1 MKKRVLSLFLAIAL
15 CLTLTPTGALAAE
28 GQPPEQAVSV
38 TQEAQIPAPAPEEK
52 EKEEEKTTPAEN
64 GAGENASPA
73 NPEENP
79 TENAPAAAEKNPA
92 DEEPGK
98 EPAAATGKDESKAD
112 GSPSDD
118 DSAKVQNQL
127 VMAAAAGPG
136 EPTMMG
142 QNNLLALADE
152 GQTPANAQNS
162 EGGGIYVPPGS
173 TTEGGGGT
181 YIPGEDTRTEIWCT
195 SKPDSIGRGYD
206 GTTDGGTIPIDLTF
220 TDGINE
226 IEFKEGTDFSAV
238 KTFDSADAGWHTV
251 TVEITLIGEAAAK
264 YKLKAGEE
272 KFEIGGNIN
281 KAYPDL
287 TVSLSRATCAVGEK
301 LLPLLSVEGAPK
313 DAEVTYYYLASAY
326 KSWAGSSDV
335 EGSEVMPKIDANTA
349 ISEPGTYYVY
359 AKTGETTNYKEER
372 SATVELTV
380 NEAVVEAASVTH
392 ADGTDG
398 GTYESLPAALNAAQ
412 DGDTVKLLANHVT
425 DADVLNALG
434 ENFTFEQY
442 VSIVPVVTKTLTLD
456 LNHKTVDYLEVG
468 FTETNEETQKKET
481 LATGNL
487 TVTGEAAYG
496 RISNLLFMAG
506 TLDIRS
512 GEIGGSGCS
521 GLTCDANSGS
531 VTVSNGTVYRLT
543 VLEGAT
549 VNVNGGSK
557 HAGEWVVSSGATLN
571 ITDGTFGEVQFTHNG
586 TITISGGTF
595 KSIKSYIAEELQ
607 PLMSLLD
614 TQKVHAFYKGDDVQ
628 DGNATELADVT
639 VKEHTHTPD
648 ENGKCACGASC
659 VASVTSDAQSTNYTS
674 LDDALNAAQ
683 NGDTVTLLSDVDL
696 GETYVTISK
705 NITFDLG
712 GKTLSSSEAWLH
724 YGVLLVKDATVT
736 VKNGTVKAAGDG
748 SCAIQAYRSG
758 AIMTLEDVTATV
770 TSDKS
775 SVTVGDFGS
784 AVIKSGDYQGLYV
797 GAKSQVTLEGGT
809 FRPYM
814 DNITNKNVKSI
825 FWKVNE
831 TTDDT
836 SRDCMELLGDGCVYV
851 DENGTQVRT
860 GGGFNAVVTVQKGTA
875 IDAPV
880 AKIGDVEYASLSKA
894 IDAVQNGETIALL
907 GDLDLGNGAV
917 LQVGSSKKNFT
928 IDLDNHTLSAD
939 GACLIMLHNGS
950 QLTLKNGTL
959 DGSRCT
965 SYEGVL
971 YISSNSGPKL
981 TLENVTAKSGSV
993 ADSLN
998 VQRSV
1003 LLAYVAYGTVVFD
1016 GGTYTGGVLLETDG
1030 NAVLKS
1036 GTFQKGTN
1044 DYSIKTEDSGKHL
1057 SDYLDESLFW
1067 NGDTVLDLSSET
1079 QTADEVTVRPCEHNW
1094 ENGKCTVC
1102 QKVCNHGSADGKSMT
1117 EDPCHT
1123 CGMKAAA
1130 QVDITGSATKYFPSF
1145 TDALAYANQNS
1156 GCTLKL
1162 LADVTETTVMIS
1174 NPFLFDLNGHNVEA
1188 LSVDAKATIKD
1199 SGTEKGKI
1207 GKVTVSNNKVTDLTL
1222 GGLLEEGYAF
1232 KYGNG
1237 YWANDSYLQTTEGS
1251 FVTVEKAPIQSV
1263 NVYAKDKNNQEILT
1277 IAYGAT
1283 GEVTLVSRCELS
1295 ETSGENLSC
1304 AWYKLTDDAA
1314 IPPLEGATGTSYKL
1328 PADLPAG
1335 THTYLVTFTS
1345 DYYSKSAEITITVTP
1360 ISLEGAEVTVS
1371 NLTYNGNPQKPT
1383 VTVKL
1388 GDETLSRDNDYTV
1401 QVTKQTDAGSYK
1413 LTISGNGNYSGKI
1426 EDVEWKI
1433 EPMKIDHVMV
1443 SSDISKTYDGT
1454 ATVTKTAEE
1463 WAKIL
1468 TFKTHSA
1475 YDVVSV
1481 PSDAYTISDA
1491 YFVEK
1496 SGEETVH
1503 SPDAGEK
1510 YGITFK
1516 ITLKSSNYVL
1526 QNYYDKEPAAAK
1538 EYTQSGGATFAI
1550 AQAAAPTDIQTG
1562 ALNVINGTKLKY
1574 TYDAKQ
1580 LLPDAPKGTY
1590 GNVSYNCRFPFNLK
1604 NGYCVDD
1611 IAIDDSV
1618 LTLTIAALSGRE
1630 TGKIGTIPIYITT
1643 DNYESFDLP
1652 LDLYAVDKIT
1662 PVVDGDITASNI
1674 TYSDELSK
1682 STISGKMKNPT
1693 TGDEVKG
1700 TFAWTDGT
1708 IKPAANDNYE
1718 AEWTFTPDAPEYA
1731 TVTGKATIKVKPAKL
1746 TVSVKA
1752 SRMYYTGEAQ
1762 IASIIASGQSVDST
1776 PVTFTYSD
1784 KVDGN
1789 YTSGGP
1795 TFTDAGTYTAYYK
1808 AEAANHEPA
1817 TGTFTVTIDPLQ
1829 ISLLSV
1835 SSISKTYDGS
1845 ADVTLTTDKLTFF
1858 SKTAK
1863 ATNIKLPDTALSF
1876 SNAQFT
1882 KQQAD
1887 GSYLPSPEVGNGKAL
1902 SFTMTLTSNNYVFE
1916 GKSEGTTA
1924 VSDVFVTDDANR
1936 FTITKAAAP
1945 TNIQSGTLNI
1955 INGTH
1960 QTYTYDFTELLPELS
1975 EGEYG
1980 TISYGNQAAIS
1991 LVPQRGYYYDETIVE
2006 FKKGK
2011 LTLAQ
2016 FYAKDGEM
2024 TGQIGTV
2031 KVKVTTTNYEDF
2043 QLTLVLNAVNQI
2055 KPTPDGKIT
2064 ASNITYGQALSDSS
2078 ITGKMKDPTT
2088 GNAVNGTFAWKDGTI
2103 KPAANDSY
2111 EAEWTFTPDAPE
2123 YATVTGKATIKVNKA
2138 TPAFTAP
2145 TAQENLTYTGQEQ
2158 ALITAGMTDYGT
2170 MQYSLTENGTYSQN
2184 IPTGTDAGT
2193 YYVWYRVIGDA
2204 NHNDTKPASVA
2215 VRIGQKPLTITGVT
2229 AAPKTYDGT
2238 TNADISSVTFD
2249 NVTLKRDTD
2258 YTVTASFDDASV
2270 GSGKNVTATV
2280 TLVDQSAKNY
2290 ALEQSSFTVTGSITK
2305 AAAPT
2310 VQPVELTI
2318 YNGLHKTYSI
2328 DLSTL
2333 LPKLT
2338 APCDYGTITY
2348 DKRVYT
2354 NLGVG
2359 SFITLVNG
2367 KTGELTLE
2375 ANRSGT
2381 DEGQFGTI
2389 TVTIS
2394 TSNYQDITLTVKVSA
2409 VNQITPVPED
2419 GKITASKITYG
2430 QALSD
2435 SSITGK
2441 MKDPNTGATVTGTFT
2456 WDTPA
2461 VNPNAGSHD
2470 AKWTFTPDKSYGGKY
2485 TTYTDT
2491 APVTINPKA
2500 VTVSGITAKDKVY
2513 DGKTNATLDCSN
2525 AKLDGVLEN
2534 DTLTVTATGTFESAN
2549 AGEQKVKISGFK
2561 LGGDSAANYV
2571 PSTVHSQTETTATIT
2586 AKEVTVTITPNGG
2599 TYGSVTAAAAV
2610 LSGVVDGETVPV
2622 TLTYTG
2628 NGYNSTSV
2636 PTDVDS
2642 YTVTASIA
2650 DSNYILTGET
2660 TANFVITPKTV
2671 IVSGITAKDKA
2682 YDGTTNATLDFSN
2695 AKFDGILENDKL
2707 TVTAKGVFEKTEAGK
2722 RNVAISD
2729 LTLGGDSAANYVLA
2743 ESGNQTET
2751 KATITAKEVTVAITP
2766 NGGTYGSVTAAA
2778 AVLSG
2783 VVDGET
2789 VPVTLTYTG
2798 NGYNSTSVP
2807 TDVDSYTVT
2816 ASIADSNYILTGET
2830 TANFVITPKTVIVSG
2845 ITAKDKAYDGTTN
2858 ATLDFSNAKFDGI
2871 LENDKLTVTAKGVF
2885 EKTEAGKRNVAISD
2899 LTLGGNSV
2907 ANYVLAESGNQ
2918 TETKATITAKEVTV
2932 AITPNG
2938 GTYGSV
2944 TAAAAVLSGVVDGET
2959 VPVTLT
2965 YTGTANDGT
2974 AYADTTP
2981 PAKAGT
2987 YTVTA
2992 TTTNPNYTLD
3002 PDTNTAEFAI
3012 AKRPATVTPDKKTKV
3027 YEEKDPDLTYTVR
3040 GVLDGETLK
3049 GITLTR
3055 AEGENAGEYAITATA
3070 DAGANPNYDVTFAEG
3085 KFTINPKSIDGAK
3098 VVLGKALTANGAEQ
3112 TQTVEKVLLGDKE
3125 IPADSYTVAGNT
3137 ATAPGRYTL
3146 TVTAKGNYTG
3156 TVEQTYVIIPAKAE
3170 GAPGEEIVISSGKV
3184 KVVVKS
3190 EGAVPPATLLTD
3202 KAELLAML
3210 VDSGDIT
3217 ADELAQ
3223 IADGASVDIALTV
3236 KEANV
3241 SDEVKAAMAQA
3252 AKGYTIGHYLDIS
3265 LFKYMT
3271 VNGSQQAGVPLHTT
3285 RDALTISVVVPD
3297 ALINTNSA
3305 VNRTYCIVRRHDGAI
3320 TVLDAAFDAASKTLT
3335 FKTDRF
3341 SDYAI
3346 AYKDTAVPSSGSNP
3360 GSNNS
3365 SNDSEA
3371 KKNEV
3376 ATPTPAPTPA
3386 SSSKPSTITAM
3397 PQTGDT
3403 SNPTLYVVLLVASL
3417 LGLAV
3422 VFVCK
3427 KRNDK

>member
-15 CLTLTPTGALAAE
+15 CLSLTPTGALAAE
-28 GQPPEQAVSV
+28 GQPPEQTVSV
-38 TQEAQIPAPAPEEK
+38 TQEAE
-52 EKEEEKTTPAEN
+52 T

-73 NPEENP
+73 KPEENP
-79 TENAPAAAEKNPA
+79 TENAPAAAEKNTA
-92 DEEPGK
+92 DEETGK
-98 EPAAATGKDESKAD
+98 EAAAATGRDEPKAD

-118 DSAKVQNQL
+118 DAAKVQNQL

-142 QNNLLALADE
+142 QNDLLALADE

-162 EGGGIYVPPGS
+162 EGGGIYVTPGS
-173 TTEGGGGT
+173 PTEGGGGT

-220 TDGINE
+220 TDGTNE
-226 IEFKEGTDFSAV
+226 IKLKEGTGFTAK

-287 TVSLSRATCAVGEK
+287 TVSLSKAACTAGEK

-326 KSWAGSSDV
+326 NSWAGSSDV

-412 DGDTVKLLANHVT
+412 DGDTVKLLADHVT
-425 DADVLNALG
+425 DVNALNALG

-442 VSIVPVVTKTLTLD
+442 ACIVPVVTKILTLD

-506 TLDIRS
+506 ALDIQS
-512 GEIGGSGCS
+512 GEIGGILVDDNGVESPG
-521 GLTCDANSGS
+521 GLVCDANSGS
-531 VTVSNGTVYRLT
+531 VTVNNGTVYGLT

-595 KSIKSYIAEELQ
+595 KSIKSYLAEELQ

-648 ENGKCACGASC
+648 ENGKCACGASY

-696 GETYVTISK
+696 GETYVTINK

-712 GKTLSSSEAWLH
+712 GKTLSSSEAWLR

-736 VKNGTVKAAGDG
+736 VKNGTVKAAGSG

-770 TSDKS
+770 TSGKS

-797 GAKSQVTLEGGT
+797 GKNSHVTLEGGT

-860 GGGFNAVVTVQKGTA
+860 GGGFNTVVTVQQGTA

-880 AKIGDVEYASLSKA
+880 AKIGDVKYASLSKA
-894 IDAVQNGETIALL
+894 INAVQNGGTITLL
-907 GDLDLGNGAV
+907 DDLDLGNGAV
-917 LQVGSSKKNFT
+917 LQVGFSQKNFT

-1003 LLAYVAYGTVVFD
+1003 PLVYVTNGTVVFD
-1016 GGTYTGGVLLETDG
+1016 GGTYTGGVLLKTDG

-1067 NGDTVLDLSSET
+1067 NGDTVLDLSSAT

-1130 QVDITGSATKYFPSF
+1130 QVDITGSDAKYFPSF
-1145 TDALAYANQNS
+1145 TDALVYANQNS

-1174 NPFLFDLNGHNVEA
+1174 KPFLFDLNGHNVEA

-1232 KYGNG
+1232 KYETG
-1237 YWANDSYLQTTEGS
+1237 YWADDSHKETISGLR
-1251 FVTVEKAPIQSV
+1251 VTVEEAPIQSV
-1263 NVYAKDKNNQEILT
+1263 KIYAKDKNHKEVST
-1277 IAYGAT
+1277 IAYGTT
-1283 GEVTLVSRCELS
+1283 GDVTLVSSCRMG
-1295 ETSGENLSC
+1295 ETSGADLSYL
-1304 AWYKLTDDAA
+1304 WYKLEGAA
-1314 IPPLEGATGTSYKL
+1314 ATAPLEGATGANYTL
-1328 PADLPAG
+1328 PDNLTAG
-1335 THTYLVTFTS
+1335 THTYLLICTS
-1345 DYYSKSAEITITVTP
+1345 GGYSKSAEITITVTP
-1360 ISLEGAEVTVS
+1360 ISLEGATVTVK
-1371 NLTYNGNPQKPT
+1371 NPTYNGQEQSPA

-1388 GDETLSRDNDYTV
+1388 GETTLTRGTDFY
-1401 QVTKQTDAGSYK
+1401 VTAQTQTDAGSYK

-1426 EDVEWKI
+1426 ENVEWKI
-1433 EPMKIDHVMV
+1433 
-1443 SSDISKTYDGT
+1443 
-1454 ATVTKTAEE
+1454 
-1463 WAKIL
+1463 
-1468 TFKTHSA
+1468 
-1475 YDVVSV
+1475 
-1481 PSDAYTISDA
+1481 
-1491 YFVEK
+1491 
-1496 SGEETVH
+1496 
-1503 SPDAGEK
+1503 
-1510 YGITFK
+1510 
-1516 ITLKSSNYVL
+1516 
-1526 QNYYDKEPAAAK
+1526 
-1538 EYTQSGGATFAI
+1538 
-1550 AQAAAPTDIQTG
+1550 
-1562 ALNVINGTKLKY
+1562 
-1574 TYDAKQ
+1574 
-1580 LLPDAPKGTY
+1580 
-1590 GNVSYNCRFPFNLK
+1590 
-1604 NGYCVDD
+1604 
-1611 IAIDDSV
+1611 
-1618 LTLTIAALSGRE
+1618 
-1630 TGKIGTIPIYITT
+1630 
-1643 DNYESFDLP
+1643 
-1652 LDLYAVDKIT
+1652 
-1662 PVVDGDITASNI
+1662 
-1674 TYSDELSK
+1674 
-1682 STISGKMKNPT
+1682 
-1693 TGDEVKG
+1693 
-1700 TFAWTDGT
+1700 
-1708 IKPAANDNYE
+1708 
-1718 AEWTFTPDAPEYA
+1718 
-1731 TVTGKATIKVKPAKL
+1731 
-1746 TVSVKA
+1746 
-1752 SRMYYTGEAQ
+1752 
-1762 IASIIASGQSVDST
+1762 
-1776 PVTFTYSD
+1776 
-1784 KVDGN
+1784 
-1789 YTSGGP
+1789 
-1795 TFTDAGTYTAYYK
+1795 
-1808 AEAANHEPA
+1808 
-1817 TGTFTVTIDPLQ
+1817 DPLP

-1845 ADVTLTTDKLTFF
+1845 ADVTLTADKLTFI
-1858 SKTAK
+1858 STTAK
-1863 ATNIKLPDTALSF
+1863 ATNIKLPDTAITF
-1876 SNAQFT
+1876 TNAQFT
-1882 KQQAD
+1882 KKQAD

-1902 SFTMTLTSNNYVFE
+1902 SFTMTLASNNYVFE
-1916 GKSEGTTA
+1916 GKSEGTTE
-1924 VSDVFVTDDANR
+1924 VSDVFATDDVNR

-1955 INGTH
+1955 INGTY
-1960 QTYTYDFTELLPELS
+1960 QTYTYDFSKLLPKPS
-1975 EGEYG
+1975 KGEYG
-1980 TISYGNQAAIS
+1980 TVSYGNQPAIS
-1991 LVPQRGYYYDETIVE
+1991 LVSQSGYYYDETIVE

-2031 KVKVTTTNYEDF
+2031 KVTVTTTNYEDF
-2043 QLTLVLNAVNQI
+2043 KLTLVLNAINKI
-2055 KPTPDGKIT
+2055 NPTPDGKIT
-2064 ASNITYGQALSDSS
+2064 ASNITYGQVLSDSS
-2078 ITGKMKDPTT
+2078 ITGTMQDPNT
-2088 GNAVNGTFAWKDGTI
+2088 GATVKGTFTWTDGTV
-2103 KPAANDSY
+2103 KPDANDRY

-2123 YATVTGKATIKVNKA
+2123 YATVTGKTTIKVNKA
-2138 TPAFTAP
+2138 DPAFTAP

-2170 MQYSLTENGTYSQN
+2170 MQYSLTENGTYSQD
-2184 IPTGTDAGT
+2184 IPTGTDAGAYT
-2193 YYVWYRVIGDA
+2193 VWYRVIGDA

-2215 VRIGQKPLTITGVT
+2215 VRIGQKPLTITRVT
-2229 AAPKTYDGT
+2229 AESKPYDGT
-2238 TNADISSVTFD
+2238 KNADISSVTFD
-2249 NVTLKRDTD
+2249 NVTLKRGTD
-2258 YTVTASFDDASV
+2258 YNVTASFDDASV
-2270 GSGKNVTATV
+2270 GSGKNVNVTV
-2280 TLVDQSAKNY
+2280 TLTEQGAKNY
-2290 ALEQSSFTVTGSITK
+2290 ALEQSDFLAIGSGSITK

-2409 VNQITPVPED
+2409 VNQIKPVPN
-2419 GKITASKITYG
+2419 GTISASEITYG
-2430 QALSD
+2430 NELSD
-2435 SSITGK
+2435 SSITGT

-2491 APVTINPKA
+2491 TPVTVNPKA

-2513 DGKTNATLDCSN
+2513 DGNTNAVLDYSGVT
-2525 AKLDGVLEN
+2525 LDGVLKN

-2571 PSTVHSQTETTATIT
+2571 PSTENNQTETTATIT
-2586 AKEVTVTITPNGG
+2586 AKQITVSITPNGG
-2599 TYGSVTAAAAV
+2599 TYG
-2610 LSGVVDGETVPV
+2610 ET
-2622 TLTYTG
+2622 
-2628 NGYNSTSV
+2628 
-2636 PTDVDS
+2636 
-2642 YTVTASIA
+2642 
-2650 DSNYILTGET
+2650 
-2660 TANFVITPKTV
+2660 ITPATV
-2671 IVSGITAKDKA
+2671 KA
-2682 YDGTTNATLDFSN
+2682 
-2695 AKFDGILENDKL
+2695 NDVVGED
-2707 TVTAKGVFEKTEAGK
+2707 TP
-2722 RNVAISD
+2722 
-2729 LTLGGDSAANYVLA
+2729 
-2743 ESGNQTET
+2743 
-2751 KATITAKEVTVAITP
+2751 TI
-2766 NGGTYGSVTAAA
+2766 
-2778 AVLSG
+2778 
-2783 VVDGET
+2783 
-2789 VPVTLTYTG
+2789 
-2798 NGYNSTSVP
+2798 
-2807 TDVDSYTVT
+2807 
-2816 ASIADSNYILTGET
+2816 
-2830 TANFVITPKTVIVSG
+2830 
-2845 ITAKDKAYDGTTN
+2845 
-2858 ATLDFSNAKFDGI
+2858 
-2871 LENDKLTVTAKGVF
+2871 
-2885 EKTEAGKRNVAISD
+2885 
-2899 LTLGGNSV
+2899 
-2907 ANYVLAESGNQ
+2907 
-2918 TETKATITAKEVTV
+2918 
-2932 AITPNG
+2932 
-2938 GTYGSV
+2938 
-2944 TAAAAVLSGVVDGET
+2944 
-2959 VPVTLT
+2959 TLT

-3002 PDTNTAEFAI
+3002 PKTTTADFTI
-3012 AKRPATVTPDKKTKV
+3012 AKRPATVTPDNQSKV
-3027 YEEKDPDLTYTVR
+3027 YEEKDPDLTYAVS
-3040 GVLDGETLK
+3040 GVLDGETLT

-3055 AEGENAGEYAITATA
+3055 AEGENAGKYAITATA
-3070 DAGANPNYDVTFAEG
+3070 DADANPNYEVTFAEG
-3085 KFTINPKSIDGAK
+3085 KFTINPKSIDGATVK
-3098 VVLGKALTANGAEQ
+3098 LGKALTANGAEQ
-3112 TQTVEKVLLGDKE
+3112 TQTVEKVLLDGKE
-3125 IPADSYTVAGNT
+3125 LPADSYTVAGNT
-3137 ATAPGRYTL
+3137 ATAPGSHTL
-3146 TVTAKGNYTG
+3146 TITAKGNYTG
-3156 TVEQTYVIIPAKAE
+3156 TVEQTYVIAPAKAE
-3170 GAPGEEIVISSGKV
+3170 DAPGEEIAIGSGEV
-3184 KVVVKS
+3184 KVDVKS
-3190 EGAVPPATLLTD
+3190 EGTVPPATLLTD

-3223 IADGASVDIALTV
+3223 IADGASVDIVLTV

-3241 SDEVKAAMAQA
+3241 PDEVKTAMAQA
-3252 AKGYTIGHYLDIS
+3252 AKDYTIGQYLDIS

-3271 VNGSQQAGVPLHTT
+3271 VNGSQQAGVALHTT
-3285 RDALTISVVVPD
+3285 KDVLTISVVVPD

-3305 VNRTYCIVRRHDGAI
+3305 VNRTYCIVRNHEGTID
-3320 TVLDAAFDAASKTLT
+3320 VLDAVFDATSNTLT

-3346 AYKDTAVPSSGSNP
+3346 AYKDTAVPGSGSNP
-3360 GSNNS
+3360 SSNNS
-3365 SNDSEA
+3365 SNDSEN

-3376 ATPTPAPTPA
+3376 AAPTPAPTPT
-3386 SSSKPSTITAM
+3386 STSKPSTITAM